1 MFLNYC
7 DYSIDSGDIFITY
20 TNFIK
25 IMRDSNIF
33 DESKG
38 VNQNA
43 VSIIISKE
51 CSTNY
56 NMIKHIT
63 FEQYLNTIL
72 RVSELKYPDI
82 FKKYPKSAL
91 KALLKNNIM
100 PLMKRIESAVENQSD
115 DLQHS
120 LYTVSE
126 LTLKLIVYNEDT
138 QVIFSDILPLIKMM
152 YTMYFEQE
160 INNSKGKK
168 SDLMKLSLKSVMTFS
183 RDFEL
188 CPYLVHQKACFL
200 IWYSIAHSDT
210 KQELANNPEIRCI
223 VSSSQN
229 VGRQFTLSHFIVFI
243 YRLGVIYF
251 NHSQDKPQEFNLIK
265 KLLFFLR
272 KLENSDGFKKFMSRL
287 SRTYNDS
294 LTFLPSKD
302 LLS

>member
-1 MFLNYC
+1 
-7 DYSIDSGDIFITY
+7 
-20 TNFIK
+20 
-25 IMRDSNIF
+25 MRDSNIF

-72 RVSELKYPDI
+72 RVSELKYPEI

-91 KALLKNNIM
+91 KALLKNNVL

-188 CPYLVHQKACFL
+188 CPYLVH
-200 IWYSIAHSDT
+200 
-210 KQELANNPEIRCI
+210 
-223 VSSSQN
+223 
-229 VGRQFTLSHFIVFI
+229 
-243 YRLGVIYF
+243 
-251 NHSQDKPQEFNLIK
+251 
-265 KLLFFLR
+265 
-272 KLENSDGFKKFMSRL
+272 
-287 SRTYNDS
+287 
-294 LTFLPSKD
+294 
-302 LLS
+302 